1 MCLNF
6 VGERT
11 QKYDRENREWRWR
24 QIKSIYR
31 FYLDLVAKKLY
42 YINCLNAYAIIVPLS
57 EIKSYVVVLPFY
69 IKMMKRRTHQ
79 ACSFKAYYQKR
90 HVFCLGQ
97 TELVLVGQGGG
108 SPPRLLPLATHLF
121 SSKDRRIVS

>member
-31 FYLDLVAKKLY
+31 LYLDLVVKKLY
-42 YINCLNAYAIIVPLS
+42 YINCLNVWTIIVPLS
-57 EIKSYVVVLPFY
+57 EIKSYFVVLPFY
-69 IKMMKRRTHQ
+69 IKMMKRRTLQ
-79 ACSFKAYYQKR
+79 ICSFKASHQKR
-90 HVFCLGQ
+90 NVFCLGQ
-97 TELVLVGQGGG
+97 TGLVLVG
-108 SPPRLLPLATHLF
+108 
-121 SSKDRRIVS
+121 